1 MVYLE
6 TLLCVFLKEATFDVK
21 IVIPLW
27 WKCSTKE
34 VLIQK
39 HISSFTFL
47 CTLPTV
53 LHSKRRI
60 GLSSSMD
67 QQPAELNKQIYL
79 SISLTHPLFVQKN
92 RHNYSEL
99 LSSTSTIT
107 NIIAAFGTV
116 RSTCAVN
123 PAYIPRIP
131 DSRYSALNDEIS
143 VEYSVPTVRSLILVR
158 TTSCG

>member
-1 MVYLE
+1 MIYIS
-6 TLLCVFLKEATFDVK
+6 KH
-21 IVIPLW
+21 IVIQ
-27 WKCSTKE
+27 STSSLSHQ
-34 VLIQK
+34 LI
-39 HISSFTFL
+39 HASFVFFQT
-47 CTLPTV
+47 
-53 LHSKRRI
+53 
-60 GLSSSMD
+60 
-67 QQPAELNKQIYL
+67 
-79 SISLTHPLFVQKN
+79 N

-131 DSRYSALNDEIS
+131 ASRYSALNDEIT